1 MENTEKK
8 MMTTADLNRTLG
20 RKELYAIAFGHV
32 IGSGVFS
39 LIGIGIG
46 ITGKSAFLGILLSA
60 VFIIL
65 QALPFMLLAGTAR
78 FRGGYYSIMG
88 TLWGNKLAGFYIVV
102 FFCSNVSLA
111 MYAISFAQY
120 LQAVLPGLPITPVAF
135 VVMTVFFVTN
145 LLGVEGAAKLEI
157 VMDIVLAAALTL
169 FVVFGMPQ
177 VDYANFFT
185 VDFMPNGIGGVV
197 TCAVLLTWA
206 TAGGIDMVNLSAE
219 AKNPTKDLPHVI
231 IVSTIVIA
239 VFYALIG
246 VVASGVLP
254 VSMTADQPLDV
265 VAKEIF
271 PHGLFLFF
279 VIGGALLALSTTL
292 NATFAWI
299 TKPLLQA
306 CNDGWLPKKMGYI
319 HPKFKTPVYILVM
332 FYIVGLIPIFTGLEI
347 GTIADIAVLLSN
359 VLFTLICFGVVRIP
373 KRMPDL
379 WAKSAFHCSDGKL
392 RLNAILGGV
401 SSFIMMLVMWLSVTT
416 TQAIGVAVIAIGAFL
431 FAHFRYKSGK
441 VTMED
446 SFEAL

>member
-46 ITGKSAFLGILLSA
+46 MTGKSAFLGILLSA

-65 QALPFMLLAGTAR
+65 QALPFMILAGTAR

-120 LQAVLPGLPITPVAF
+120 LQAVIPGLPITPVAF
-135 VVMTVFFVTN
+135 VVMTVFFIAN

-169 FVVFGMPQ
+169 FVVFGMPK
-177 VDYANFFT
+177 VDFSSFFT
-185 VDFMPNGIGGVV
+185 VDFMPNGIGGIV

-231 IVSTIVIA
+231 IVSTIAIA

-254 VSMTADQPLDV
+254 VSMTADQPLDI
-265 VAKEIF
+265 VAREIF

-306 CNDGWLPKKMGYI
+306 
-319 HPKFKTPVYILVM
+319 
-332 FYIVGLIPIFTGLEI
+332 
-347 GTIADIAVLLSN
+347 
-359 VLFTLICFGVVRIP
+359 
-373 KRMPDL
+373 
-379 WAKSAFHCSDGKL
+379 
-392 RLNAILGGV
+392 
-401 SSFIMMLVMWLSVTT
+401 
-416 TQAIGVAVIAIGAFL
+416 
-431 FAHFRYKSGK
+431 
-441 VTMED
+441 
-446 SFEAL
+446 

>member
-197 TCAVLLTWA
+197 TCAVLLT
-206 TAGGIDMVNLSAE
+206 
-219 AKNPTKDLPHVI
+219 
-231 IVSTIVIA
+231 
-239 VFYALIG
+239 
-246 VVASGVLP
+246 
-254 VSMTADQPLDV
+254 
-265 VAKEIF
+265 
-271 PHGLFLFF
+271 
-279 VIGGALLALSTTL
+279 
-292 NATFAWI
+292 
-299 TKPLLQA
+299 
-306 CNDGWLPKKMGYI
+306 
-319 HPKFKTPVYILVM
+319 
-332 FYIVGLIPIFTGLEI
+332 
-347 GTIADIAVLLSN
+347 
-359 VLFTLICFGVVRIP
+359 
-373 KRMPDL
+373 
-379 WAKSAFHCSDGKL
+379 
-392 RLNAILGGV
+392 
-401 SSFIMMLVMWLSVTT
+401 
-416 TQAIGVAVIAIGAFL
+416 
-431 FAHFRYKSGK
+431 
-441 VTMED
+441 
-446 SFEAL
+446 